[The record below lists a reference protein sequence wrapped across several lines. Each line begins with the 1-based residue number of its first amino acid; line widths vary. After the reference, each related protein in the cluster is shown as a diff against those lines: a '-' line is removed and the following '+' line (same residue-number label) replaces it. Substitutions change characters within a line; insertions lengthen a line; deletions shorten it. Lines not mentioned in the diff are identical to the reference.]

1 MFDSATVDVNI
12 LLFSKRENKGSTLA
26 CVIRD
31 KDIGNMSV
39 YYMQNS
45 QRLSF
50 LNSGAWVVLSSI
62 ENHIKEKI
70 LQRGTPLSDWDI
82 QLYRGILTGYNS
94 AFIINSTVKDAL
106 IDCDP
111 NSADLIRPILRGRDI
126 QRYGYSFANLWL
138 INVHNGLKEQNIKP
152 IDINDYPAIK
162 SHLDAFYP
170 KLAKR
175 ADKGVTPYNLRN
187 CAYLN
192 DFSMQKIIWKRIGSK
207 LRFCY
212 DDTGIL
218 CLDSTCFATG
228 TSIPYLVSIL
238 NTTMGNYL
246 LKDSPKTGT
255 GDLIISVQA
264 LEPVRIPL
272 ISDEDQK
279 PYVDILFKI
288 LQYQQDGKDCSEL
301 ESQLE
306 TLVFNAYGLTQEE
319 RAYVNKTVYELYR

>member
-1 MFDSATVDVNI
+1 
-12 LLFSKRENKGSTLA
+12 
-26 CVIRD
+26 
-31 KDIGNMSV
+31 
-39 YYMQNS
+39 
-45 QRLSF
+45 
-50 LNSGAWVVLSSI
+50 
-62 ENHIKEKI
+62 
-70 LQRGTPLSDWDI
+70 
-82 QLYRGILTGYNS
+82 
-94 AFIINSTVKDAL
+94 
-106 IDCDP
+106 
-111 NSADLIRPILRGRDI
+111 
-126 QRYGYSFANLWL
+126 
-138 INVHNGLKEQNIKP
+138 
-152 IDINDYPAIK
+152 
-162 SHLDAFYP
+162 
-170 KLAKR
+170 
-175 ADKGVTPYNLRN
+175 
-187 CAYLN
+187 
-192 DFSMQKIIWKRIGSK
+192 MQKIIWKRIGSK

-264 LEPVRIPL
+264 LEPARIPL

-306 TLVFNAYGLTQEE
+306 TLVFNAYDLTQEE